1 MLVGGQAIYMSSF
14 FSFSQQEVSI
24 AVVIFNLV
32 FATLVSLFIAYV
44 HKKTHSGLSYS
55 YSFFATLVLI
65 GIIASVV
72 LMIVQNNIYGALGL
86 LGAFAFIRFRTIIK
100 ETRDIA
106 FLFLALAEGV
116 AVGLNQY
123 AVALLSTATISLVA
137 YLLFRFNLGYFTQNS
152 YILLLSSTSPIEQ
165 GAFTNRL
172 REHKI
177 SATLLASKKRQDQI
191 FEYTFRI
198 TGKDVALLHG
208 IINEISSLYSIR
220 EFDIISGNESIE
232 Y

>member
-1 MLVGGQAIYMSSF
+1 MPNF

-32 FATLVSLFIAYV
+32 FATFLSLAIAYV
-44 HKKTHSGLSYS
+44 HKKTHTGLSYS
-55 YSFFATLVLI
+55 YSFFTTLVLI

-72 LMIVQNNIYGALGL
+72 LMVVQNNIYGALGL

-106 FLFLALAEGV
+106 FLFLSLAEGV

-123 AVALLSTATISLVA
+123 AVALLSTAAISLVA
-137 YLLFRFNLGYFTQNS
+137 YLLFRFNLGYFTQNN
-152 YILLLSSTSPIEQ
+152 YILLLNSTSPIEQ
-165 GAFTNRL
+165 DAFTNRL
-172 REHKI
+172 RENKI
-177 SATLLASKKRQDQI
+177 SVMLLNSKKRQDQM
-191 FEYTFRI
+191 FEYTFRV
-198 TGKDVALLHG
+198 TGKDVTLLHDT
-208 IINEISSLYSIR
+208 INEISSLYSIK
-220 EFDIISGNESIE
+220 EFDIISGKESIE

>member
-1 MLVGGQAIYMSSF
+1 MPNF

-32 FATLVSLFIAYV
+32 SATLISVFIAYV

-55 YSFFATLVLI
+55 YSFFTTLVLI
-65 GIIASVV
+65 GIIAAVV
-72 LMIVQNNIYGALGL
+72 LMVVQNNIYGALGL

-123 AVALLSTATISLVA
+123 AIALLSTATISLVA
-137 YLLFRFNLGYFTQNS
+137 YLLFRFNLGHFTQTAH
-152 YILLLSSTSPIEQ
+152 ILLLSAASPIKQ
-165 GAFTNRL
+165 DTFTQSL
-172 REHKI
+172 RDHKI
-177 SATLLASKKRQDQI
+177 SAMLLASKKRKDAT
-191 FEYTFRI
+191 FEYTFRV
-198 TGKDVALLHG
+198 TGKNMALLHES
-208 IINEISSLYSIR
+208 INEISHLYSIQ
-220 EFDIISGNESIE
+220 EFDIISGKETIE